1 MAASNQAGKF
11 VAEEPYEWYKSG
23 LSEDGAINLEAP
35 RKWRLLRERT
45 GHGAFHG
52 MRIII
57 YGDCIAPRL
66 VCSQISCLYISLLQI
81 AKLNTYV
88 FHLVENIVVWNLSKL
103 RRE

>member
-1 MAASNQAGKF
+1 MKCRWILKSDYLAASNQAGRF
-11 VAEEPYEWYKSG
+11 LAEEPYEWHQNG

-57 YGDCIAPRL
+57 YGECIAPPL
-66 VCSQISCLYISLLQI
+66 VCSISKFSFMSYIFLIQ
-81 AKLNTYV
+81 KP
-88 FHLVENIVVWNLSKL
+88 
-103 RRE
+103 